1 MKRLLLI
8 ISLTAIAAT
17 ATAQHLVV
25 EKAGFENEIIALDN
39 LKQITFDGTTV
50 NIEQNDGTLSNAT
63 MGDISRIYFSDLSS
77 IHGTLQQSDRL
88 VEYLSADEIAINA
101 SADSTVSIY
110 SLTGAQLL
118 TTRLNAQGGTMSIA
132 NLPQG
137 VYIIKANERTA
148 KIIRR

>member
-8 ISLTAIAAT
+8 IPLTAIAAT
-17 ATAQHLVV
+17 VTAQHLVV
-25 EKAGFENEIIALDN
+25 EKAGFENGIIALDN

-50 NIEQNDGTLSNAT
+50 NIEQNDGTLSNAA

-88 VEYLSADEIAINA
+88 VEYLSADEVAINA
-101 SADSTVSIY
+101 SAGSTVSIY

>member
-63 MGDISRIYFSDLSS
+63 MGNISRLYFSDLSS
-77 IHGTLQQSDRL
+77 IHGTPQQSDRL

-101 SADSTVSIY
+101 GAGSTVGIY

-137 VYIIKANERTA
+137 VYIIKTNERTA

>member
-50 NIEQNDGTLSNAT
+50 NIEQHDGTLRNET
-63 MGDISRIYFSDLSS
+63 MGDSSRLNFSDLSS
-77 IHGTLQQSDRL
+77 IHGTPQQSDRL

-101 SADSTVSIY
+101 GAGSTVGIY

-137 VYIIKANERTA
+137 VYIIKTNERTA

>member
-17 ATAQHLVV
+17 ATSQHLVV

-101 SADSTVSIY
+101 SAGSTVSIY

>member
-1 MKRLLLI
+1 M
-8 ISLTAIAAT
+8 
-17 ATAQHLVV
+17 
-25 EKAGFENEIIALDN
+25 EKAGFENGIIALDN
-39 LKQITFDGTTV
+39 LMQITFDGTTV

-63 MGDISRIYFSDLSS
+63 MGDISRIYFSDFSS

-101 SADSTVSIY
+101 SAGSTVSIY

>member
-101 SADSTVSIY
+101 SAGSTVSIY

>member
-8 ISLTAIAAT
+8 ISLTAIAVT

-63 MGDISRIYFSDLSS
+63 MGDISRLYFSDLSS
-77 IHGTLQQSDRL
+77 IHGTPQQSDRL

-101 SADSTVSIY
+101 GAGSTVGIY

-137 VYIIKANERTA
+137 VYIIKTNERTA

>member
-8 ISLTAIAAT
+8 ISLTAIAVT

-25 EKAGFENEIIALDN
+25 EKTGFENEIIALDN

-50 NIEQNDGTLSNAT
+50 NIEQNDGTLSNAA

-101 SADSTVSIY
+101 SAGSTVSIY

-137 VYIIKANERTA
+137 VYIIKTNERTA

>member
-1 MKRLLLI
+1 MKKLLLI

-17 ATAQHLVV
+17 VTAQHLVV
-25 EKAGFENEIIALDN
+25 EKAGFENGIIALDN

-50 NIEQNDGTLSNAT
+50 NIEQNDGTLSNAA
-63 MGDISRIYFSDLSS
+63 MGDISRIYFNDFSS

-88 VEYLSADEIAINA
+88 VEYLSADEVAINA
-101 SADSTVSIY
+101 SAGSTVSIY

>member
-17 ATAQHLVV
+17 VTAQHLVV
-25 EKAGFENEIIALDN
+25 EKAGFENGIIALDN

-63 MGDISRIYFSDLSS
+63 MGDISRIYFSDFSS

-88 VEYLSADEIAINA
+88 VEYLSADEVAINA
-101 SADSTVSIY
+101 SAGSTVSIY

>member
-1 MKRLLLI
+1 MKKLLLI

-17 ATAQHLVV
+17 VTAQHLVV
-25 EKAGFENEIIALDN
+25 EKSVGGNEIIALDN

-50 NIEQNDGTLSNAT
+50 NIEQNDGARSNAT

-77 IHGTLQQSDRL
+77 IHGIMQQTDRL

-101 SADSTVSIY
+101 SAGSTVGIY

-118 TTRLNAQGGTMSIA
+118 STRLNAQSGTISIA
-132 NLPQG
+132 SLPQG
-137 VYIIKANERTA
+137 VYIVKANERTA
-148 KIIRR
+148 KIIKR